1 MPSRMRR
8 LVASVAIIT
17 RRLSSEAAR
26 VNGASSP
33 SPRVPP
39 QRRPHMGAKRRRTQ
53 TSCCPC
59 LLSAAWV
66 NCALTGSHQIIT
78 LVQPPPPLAAARGL
92 VVHAQPLD
100 GMPHRDTSTSPFT
113 SLPTPP
119 TAVLLL
125 PTSTPSLRRCAW
137 ESGSL
142 LNGDHILLPATVD
155 AFSCFVTP
163 CLSKV
168 RCRNSATTQRAPKA
182 PSNERRIPPALRTVP
197 CSSAAAS
204 APYCSV
210 GEF

>member
-1 MPSRMRR
+1 MRR
-8 LVASVAIIT
+8 AYALPHASTCCERRYHHASALVRACE
-17 RRLSSEAAR
+17 SEWG
-26 VNGASSP
+26 VQ
-33 SPRVPP
+33 PP

-53 TSCCPC
+53 TSCC
-59 LLSAAWV
+59 LSAAWV

-142 LNGDHILLPATVD
+142 LNGDHILHPATVD

-182 PSNERRIPPALRTVP
+182 PSDERRIPPALRTVP

-210 GEF
+210 GEV